1 MQASDRY
8 VVRRNREA
16 PSLWDVADTMHD
28 NTPVLGG
35 EALPEMHARECGTSQ
50 WALLAAGAVNECSI
64 FTS

>member
-28 NTPVLGG
+28 NTSVLGG
-35 EALPEMHARECGTSQ
+35 EALPEMHARE
-50 WALLAAGAVNECSI
+50 LAERLNGHYWRQGR
-64 FTS
+64 